1 MYTESANLPAA
12 LLGIV
17 LPWLQGALLA
27 RLLLGHRVNLP
38 SVLAHGLLLGY
49 ISVLILLVLYDRLGR
64 PFSYPELISI
74 VGLLTLALGLF
85 LARASRSPSVDA
97 ARTLNTTR
105 RGLRVRARA
114 AVALLLG
121 LIFLQVAFVASEVIL
136 RPTYAWD
143 AWSSWAPETLQHFS
157 SQSFD
162 VVLDTSSNYGLMH
175 KAIHLWTMLAAGT
188 YQSHIAYLPW
198 ILCYAAILLA
208 VYGSLAGLCSAPL
221 GAFAAFLVGSLPLLA
236 THAALPGYGD
246 IWVAL
251 CFTLGGLVLAQPAS
265 PLALKRTL
273 LVLIYVVAGAVA
285 KRAGLALAL
294 PLLAVLMMQ
303 WAGFFFPRAA
313 PWLLAGVMAAL
324 SLVFGGI
331 AMGWFSIEIPFA
343 VGKIAISRHALAIE
357 PLFSYPLAPDMRIT
371 PLMQSL
377 FQFASWGLLFPV
389 LALTLLYRAVSQP
402 SALLRDPE
410 PGLFVLG
417 LIIIFLFYVLAA
429 PESAADHTGIDRT
442 LLIVAPLAVH
452 WIVRVVFAPAPE
464 NTGDLVAE
472 AESQRTPARATA
484 QTPERPPNQGGA

>member
-17 LPWLQGALLA
+17 LPWLHGALLA
-27 RLLLGHRVNLP
+27 RLLLGHRANLP

-74 VGLLTLALGLF
+74 VGLLTVALGLF

-97 ARTLNTTR
+97 ARRLNTR
-105 RGLRVRARA
+105 RSLRIRARA

-162 VVLDTSSNYGLMH
+162 VVVDTSSNYGLMH

-188 YQSHIAYLPW
+188 YQSHMAYVPW
-198 ILCYAAILLA
+198 ILCYVAILLA
-208 VYGSLAGLCSAPL
+208 VYGSLAGLCSASI
-221 GAFAAFLVGSLPLLA
+221 GAFAAFLVASLPLLA

-251 CFTLGGLVLAQPAS
+251 CFTLGALVLAQPARALS
-265 PLALKRTL
+265 LKRTL
-273 LVLIYVVAGAVA
+273 LVLIYIIAAAVA

-294 PLLAVLMMQ
+294 PLLAVLTMQ
-303 WAGFFFPRAA
+303 WARFFLPRAA
-313 PWLLAGVMAAL
+313 PWLLAGGMATL

-331 AMGWFSIEIPFA
+331 AMGWFAIEMPFA
-343 VGKIAISRHALAIE
+343 AGKIAISRDALAIE

-371 PLMQSL
+371 PLLQAL

-389 LALTLLYRAVSQP
+389 LALTLLYRGVSQP
-402 SALLRDPE
+402 GALLRDPE
-410 PGLFVLG
+410 PGLFVSG
-417 LIIIFLFYVLAA
+417 LIVIFLFYALAA
-429 PESAADHTGIDRT
+429 PESAADHTGINRT

-452 WIVRVVFAPAPE
+452 WIVRVVFAPTPQ
-464 NTGDLVAE
+464 NTGGLVAE

-484 QTPERPPNQGGA
+484 QTLEHPPNQGGA

>member
-27 RLLLGHRVNLP
+27 RLLLGNRANLP

-64 PFSYPELISI
+64 PFSYPELIGI

-85 LARASRSPSVDA
+85 LARASRSPSVA
-97 ARTLNTTR
+97 ARSLNSTR
-105 RGLRVRARA
+105 RGLRLTARA
-114 AVALLLG
+114 AVALLPG

-143 AWSSWAPETLQHFS
+143 AWFSWGPETLQHFS

-162 VVLDTSSNYGLMH
+162 VVLGTSTNYGLMH

-198 ILCYAAILLA
+198 ILCYVAILLA
-208 VYGSLAGLCSAPL
+208 VYGSLARLCSAPV
-221 GAFAAFLVGSLPLLA
+221 GAFAAFLVASLPLLA

-251 CFTLGGLVLAQPAS
+251 CFTLGALVLAQPAR

-294 PLLAVLMMQ
+294 PLLAVLTMQ
-303 WAGFFFPRAA
+303 WACFFFPRAA
-313 PWLLAGVMAAL
+313 PWLLAGVMATL
-324 SLVFGGI
+324 SLVLGGV

-343 VGKIAISRHALAIE
+343 VGKIAISRHVLAIE

-371 PLMQSL
+371 PLLQAL

-389 LALTLLYRAVSQP
+389 LALALLYRGASQP
-402 SALLRDPE
+402 GALLRDPE
-410 PGLFVLG
+410 PGLFVPG
-417 LIIIFLFYVLAA
+417 LIVIFLFYALAA

-452 WIVRVVFAPAPE
+452 WIVRVVFAPASE
-464 NTGDLVAE
+464 NTGDPVADS
-472 AESQRTPARATA
+472 SQNSSPSRAPA
-484 QTPERPPNQGGA
+484 QTSECPPNQGGA